1 MSAFASKKKRRKMS
15 ARSRFSRVSRR
26 LFLTVPLL
34 LLATG
39 ALAQNR
45 VLDGPRAAGTVGERY
60 DGYAV
65 VRDQSQV
72 SSLGP
77 LVDQVN
83 RERRQVYAQRAQAER
98 APIDQIGRVYAAEI
112 FRSAPAGTWFQQE
125 SGQWV
130 RK

>member
-1 MSAFASKKKRRKMS
+1 M
-15 ARSRFSRVSRR
+15 
-26 LFLTVPLL
+26 PLL

-39 ALAQNR
+39 AVAQSR
-45 VLDGPRAAGTVGERY
+45 VLDAPRAAGTVGERY

-65 VRDQSQV
+65 VRDQSQAA
-72 SSLGP
+72 SLGP

-83 RERRQVYAQRAQAER
+83 RERRQVYSQRAQAER